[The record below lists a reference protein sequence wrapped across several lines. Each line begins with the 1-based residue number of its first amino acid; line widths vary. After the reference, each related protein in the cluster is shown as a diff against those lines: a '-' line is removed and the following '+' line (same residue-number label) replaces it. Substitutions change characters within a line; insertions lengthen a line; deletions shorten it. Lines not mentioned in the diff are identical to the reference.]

1 MLTTREATSFIIFL
15 IVWTILQKMPSQNS
29 DAGEAL
35 RVKVVKALS
44 LDH

>member
-1 MLTTREATSFIIFL
+1 MLTTRETISFIIFL
-15 IVWTILQKMPSQNS
+15 CVWFILQKMPSQNS
-29 DAGEAL
+29 DASEAL